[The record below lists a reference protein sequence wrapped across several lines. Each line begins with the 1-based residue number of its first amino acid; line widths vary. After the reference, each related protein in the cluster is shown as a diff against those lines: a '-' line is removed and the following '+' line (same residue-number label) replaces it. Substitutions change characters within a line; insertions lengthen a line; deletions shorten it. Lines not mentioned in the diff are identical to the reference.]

1 MCPICPSPLFR
12 AHPASDAPNFL
23 PECSMSRACMILP
36 RLSLR
41 RESALAHPLR
51 VLLLQIRGCGHEIE
65 ASGSANGRHPDDE
78 LVSCPLARA
87 TGPHRRARSNPSD
100 ACSALCMRAFSHLPS
115 LSCAPLVLSALL
127 AFEGELRALSLELE
141 NDQGIYLR
149 VLNALRKMMS

>member
-1 MCPICPSPLFR
+1 
-12 AHPASDAPNFL
+12 
-23 PECSMSRACMILP
+23 MILP

-41 RESALAHPLR
+41 RESALAHQLR

-100 ACSALCMRAFSHLPS
+100 ACSTLCMRAFSHLPS
-115 LSCAPLVLSALL
+115 LFCAPLVLSALL